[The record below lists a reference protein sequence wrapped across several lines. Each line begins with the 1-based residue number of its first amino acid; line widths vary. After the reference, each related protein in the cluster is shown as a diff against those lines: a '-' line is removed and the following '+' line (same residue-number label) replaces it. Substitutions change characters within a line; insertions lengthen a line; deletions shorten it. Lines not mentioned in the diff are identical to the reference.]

1 MSNKTFLDKLSIT
14 LEELDAVLEENP
26 TLRGTI
32 IGYLGEIKLRG
43 LLAENEQIT
52 VLPKPDDHDR
62 TQKYD
67 LPIEYKGHTARK
79 SRLQS
84 YCLP

>member
-43 LLAENEQIT
+43 LLAANEQIT